1 MKSMLAFLLS
11 IAGFLICCA
20 SCGTVPPNAEE
31 TGDSHV
37 IAIPSISAPE
47 ELRPNAAD
55 QLAEEPGLD
64 KAGNLE
70 DAFWTQIAVADEVY
84 DLAELSVEELLT
96 VLESAGVSSE
106 KLSGP
111 VPSRPHSR
119 QPVKYRLYRIEDGHN
134 VDCGMVLGRSG
145 DPTKLEK
152 VKIIAEKWDYTD
164 VILCR
169 GILDMTASPA
179 MDSALLEEM
188 FTYQDE
194 EYKLIAD
201 CPEGQC
207 CIIKI
212 AGHNQDADV
221 FLYIFE

>member
-1 MKSMLAFLLS
+1 MS
-11 IAGFLICCA
+11 
-20 SCGTVPPNAEE
+20 VPEA
-31 TGDSHV
+31 
-37 IAIPSISAPE
+37 
-47 ELRPNAAD
+47 LRPNAVD
-55 QLAEEPGLD
+55 QLAEEPDLD
-64 KAGNLE
+64 KAGNLK
-70 DAFWTQIAVADEVY
+70 DASWTQISVADEVY

-119 QPVKYRLYRIEDGHN
+119 QPVKYRLYRIENGHD

-152 VKIIAEKWDYTD
+152 VKFTVKTWDYTD

-169 GILDMTASPA
+169 GILDMTASPS
-179 MDSALLEEM
+179 MDSAQLEEV
-188 FTYQDE
+188 FAYQDE

-201 CPEGQC
+201 CPEGQRC
-207 CIIKI
+207 MIKI
-212 AGHNQDADV
+212 AGHNQNVDV
-221 FLYIFE
+221 ILYIFE